1 MNIFKYNG
9 LINDEGYYT
18 GPELQWNVEDV
29 EVACERIGLT
39 LTESDYERILVASFE
54 DNDWVMER
62 MQQAIQDTIRYMI
75 DNGELPNADQ

>member
-1 MNIFKYNG
+1 MK

-29 EVACERIGLT
+29 EVACERIGLS
-39 LTESDYERILVASFE
+39 LPESDYERILIASFE

-62 MQQAIQDTIRYMI
+62 MQQAIQENIKYMM
-75 DNGELPNADQ
+75 DNGELPNVEQGI

>member
-1 MNIFKYNG
+1 MK

-29 EVACERIGLT
+29 EVACERIGLS
-39 LTESDYERILVASFE
+39 LSESDYERILIASFE

-62 MQQAIQDTIRYMI
+62 MQQAIQDTIQYMM
-75 DNGELPNADQ
+75 DNGELPNVEQ

>member
-9 LINDEGYYT
+9 LVNDEGYYT

-39 LTESDYERILVASFE
+39 FTESDYERILVASFE

-62 MQQAIQDTIRYMI
+62 MQQAIQDTIQYMM
-75 DNGELPNADQ
+75 DNGELPNAEQ